1 LKTATLLQDLR
12 AATQREVQTA
22 SVCDG
27 LCHRFDQ
34 ASHGTRVQKTTRRQ
48 IVTLELAR
56 FEAVEV
62 VRTEPHEAGRL
73 DSPLADLVPKGGTYG
88 YDLMAH
94 VGCETLLRGRPL
106 QAVARE
112 LPQPIPFSSLYDLQ
126 QKFLF
131 YLGHLHREATP
142 RLAAYLQQRGGSTW
156 LIDGT
161 IEGDTPMY
169 FGVYDAQ
176 DNFLLGTWKIP
187 TENADAIAPCLAEA
201 ADWFG
206 RPQRVLHDL
215 SHAMAEACR
224 RLGDDVPHTVCH
236 FHLLRD
242 VGEELYAGPQAALR
256 ELVRRLK
263 LQARLKD
270 QRKHQTQWIR
280 DHLEQPRGLADL
292 LRGSTTEA
300 TGESLGREVLLAFH
314 QWILDYPHD
323 GRRQGFPFDPY
334 LLFFHRRV
342 VRAAAAVER
351 FLEETEMR
359 SRTPRVLVTFAQM
372 LRQYL
377 QDPKVT
383 AAAGQYEAAYQLFE
397 RLRTALRLSAQG
409 DHPLHER
416 YVLGE
421 SETQDVRQA
430 LESLQAEC
438 REQSRAAADEAMR
451 DGYQV
456 VLDHLERYADRL
468 FAAEDSA
475 CRERTTNRLE
485 GFWGASKRRC
495 RQRHGRRQLTRD
507 FQSLPA
513 EYMLVGNLENPV
525 YVELVLGE
533 LSALPRK
540 LAEAGRTAGSWTRWR
555 QAQQPLRVGRLPRR
569 LVRAEDFLDTLVGVY
584 QDQSGSDAACP
595 VLA

>member
-1 LKTATLLQDLR
+1 MQELR
-12 AATQREVQTA
+12 AATQRELQTA
-22 SVCDG
+22 PTCGG

-34 ASHGTRVQKTTRRQ
+34 ASHETRVQKTTRRQ
-48 IVTLELAR
+48 VVTLELAQ

-62 VRTEPHEAGRL
+62 VRTEPHGAGRL
-73 DSPLADLVPKGGTYG
+73 RSPLADLVPKGGTYG
-88 YDLMAH
+88 YDVMTH
-94 VGCETLLRGRPL
+94 VGCETFLRGRPL
-106 QAVARE
+106 QAVAQD

-169 FGVYDAQ
+169 FGVHDAQ

-187 TENADAIAPCLAEA
+187 TENADAIAPCLVEA
-201 ADWFG
+201 ADGFG
-206 RPQRVLHDL
+206 RPQSVLHDL
-215 SHAMAEACR
+215 SSAMAEACE
-224 RLGDDVPHTVCH
+224 RLGDEVPHRVCH

-242 VGEELYAGPQAALR
+242 VGEDLYAGPQAALR

-263 LQARLKD
+263 LQARLKE
-270 QRKHQTQWIR
+270 QRKGQTEWLR
-280 DHLEQPRGLADL
+280 DHLEHPRVLADL
-292 LRGSTTEA
+292 LCGSPPETA
-300 TGESLGREVLLAFH
+300 GETLGREVLLAFH

-351 FLEETEMR
+351 LLQEPGMR
-359 SRTPRVLVTFAQM
+359 SQTPRVLRNFAEM
-372 LRQYL
+372 LRTYL
-377 QDPKVT
+377 DDPKV
-383 AAAGQYEAAYQLFE
+383 AAAASQYEAAYQLFE
-397 RLRTALRLSAQG
+397 RLRAALRLSAQG
-409 DHPLHER
+409 DRPLHER

-421 SETQDVRQA
+421 TETRDVRQA
-430 LESLQAEC
+430 LETLQVEC
-438 REQSRAAADEAMR
+438 REQSHAAADETLR
-451 DGYQV
+451 ERYQV
-456 VLDHLERYADRL
+456 VLDHLERYEGRL
-468 FAAEDSA
+468 FAAEGTA
-475 CRERTTNRLE
+475 CRERTTNQLE

-495 RQRHGRRQLTRD
+495 RQRHGRRKLTRD

-513 EYMLVGNLENPV
+513 EYMLVGNLDNPR

-540 LAEAGRTAGSWTRWR
+540 LAEAGRTAGPWTRWR
-555 QAQQPLRVGRLPRR
+555 QAQQPLRAGRLPRR
-569 LVRAEDFLDTLVGVY
+569 LVRAENFLDTLVVTY
-584 QDQSGSDAACP
+584 QDHCPSDVP
-595 VLA
+595 

>member
-1 LKTATLLQDLR
+1 MQELQ
-12 AATQREVQTA
+12 AATQRELQTA
-22 SVCDG
+22 AAGDG

-34 ASHGTRVQKTTRRQ
+34 APHGTRVQKTTRRQ
-48 IVTLELAR
+48 IVTLQLAR

-62 VRTEPHEAGRL
+62 VRTAPHEVGHLR
-73 DSPLADLVPKGGTYG
+73 SPLADLVPKGGTYG
-88 YDLMAH
+88 YDVMSH
-94 VGCETLLRGRPL
+94 IGCETFLRGRPL
-106 QAVARE
+106 QAVAQE

-142 RLAAYLQQRGGSTW
+142 QLAAYLQQRGGSTW

-169 FGVYDAQ
+169 FGVHDAQ

-187 TENADAIAPCLAEA
+187 TENADAITPCLVEA
-201 ADWFG
+201 ADRFG

-215 SHAMAEACR
+215 SKAMAEACK
-224 RLGDDVPHTVCH
+224 RLGENVPHTVCH

-242 VGEELYAGPQAALR
+242 VGQDLYAGPQAALR

-263 LQARLKD
+263 LQARLKE
-270 QRKHQTQWIR
+270 QRSGQTEWLR
-280 DHLEQPRGLADL
+280 DHLEHPRVLADL
-292 LRGSTTEA
+292 LSGSRTKTA
-300 TGESLGREVLLAFH
+300 GETLGREVLLAFH

-342 VRAAAAVER
+342 VRAAVAVER
-351 FLEETEMR
+351 LLKEPGLR
-359 SRTPRVLVTFAQM
+359 SQTPRVLRNFAEM
-372 LRQYL
+372 LRTYL
-377 QDPKVT
+377 DDPQVV
-383 AAAGQYEAAYQLFE
+383 AASSQYEAACQLFE
-397 RLRTALRLSAQG
+397 RLRTVLRLSAQG

-421 SETQDVRQA
+421 TETQDVRQA
-430 LESLQAEC
+430 LETLQVEC
-438 REQSRAAADEAMR
+438 REQSRAAADKTRR
-451 DGYQV
+451 DRYQV
-456 VLDHLERYADRL
+456 VVDHLERYEGHL
-468 FAAEDSA
+468 FAAEDA
-475 CRERTTNRLE
+475 DCQERTTNQLE

-495 RQRHGRRQLTRD
+495 RQRHGRCQLTRD

-513 EYMLVGNLENPV
+513 DYMLVGNLDNPV

-540 LAEAGRTAGSWTRWR
+540 LAEAGRTAGPWTRWR
-555 QAQQPLRVGRLPRR
+555 QAQQPLRAGRLPRR
-569 LVRAEDFLDTLVGVY
+569 LVRAENFLDTLVVTY
-584 QDQSGSDAACP
+584 QDRCPSDAA
-595 VLA
+595 

>member
-1 LKTATLLQDLR
+1 MQDLR
-12 AATQREVQTA
+12 AATQRELQTA
-22 SVCDG
+22 AACDG

-34 ASHGTRVQKTTRRQ
+34 APHGTRVQKTTRRQ

-62 VRTEPHEAGRL
+62 VRTEPHEGRRRG
-73 DSPLADLVPKGGTYG
+73 STLADLVPKGGTYG
-88 YDLMAH
+88 YDVLAH

-106 QAVARE
+106 QAVAQE
-112 LPQPIPFSSLYDLQ
+112 LPQPIPFSSLYDVQ

-131 YLGHLHREATP
+131 YLGHLHRAATP
-142 RLAAYLQQRGGSTW
+142 RLAAYLHQRGGSTW

-161 IEGDTPMY
+161 LERETPLY
-169 FGVYDAQ
+169 FGVHDAQ

-187 TENADAIAPCLAEA
+187 TENAAAIVPCLVEA
-201 ADWFG
+201 AERFG
-206 RPQRVLHDL
+206 RPQRILHDL
-215 SHAMAEACR
+215 SSAMAEACE
-224 RLGDDVPHTVCH
+224 RLDEAVPHTVCH

-242 VGEELYAGPQAALR
+242 VGQDLYAGPQAALR

-263 LQARLKD
+263 LQARLKE
-270 QRKHQTQWIR
+270 QRSGQTEWLR
-280 DHLEQPRGLADL
+280 DHLEHPRVLAEL
-292 LRGSTTEA
+292 LCGKPTA
-300 TGESLGREVLLAFH
+300 AAGETLGREVLLAFH

-351 FLEETEMR
+351 LLQEPGWR
-359 SRTPRVLVTFAQM
+359 SQTPRALHNFAEM
-372 LRQYL
+372 LRTYL
-377 QDPKVT
+377 DDPQVV

-397 RLRTALRLSAQG
+397 RLRAALRLVAQG
-409 DHPLHER
+409 DQPLHER
-416 YVLGE
+416 YVLGPT
-421 SETQDVRQA
+421 ETQDIRQA
-430 LESLQAEC
+430 LEMLLLEC
-438 REQSRAAADEAMR
+438 REQSRAAADETLR
-451 DGYQV
+451 DRHQIV
-456 VLDHLERYADRL
+456 VDHLERYEGRL
-468 FAAEDSA
+468 FAVEDTV
-475 CRERTTNRLE
+475 CQERTTNQLE

-513 EYMLVGNLENPV
+513 EYMLVGNLDNPR

-540 LAEAGRTAGSWTRWR
+540 LAEAGRTAGPWTHWR
-555 QAQQPLRVGRLPRR
+555 QAQQPLRAGYLPRR
-569 LVRAEDFLDTLVGVY
+569 LVRAENFLDTLLVTY
-584 QDQSGSDAACP
+584 QDQCPSDAA
-595 VLA
+595 